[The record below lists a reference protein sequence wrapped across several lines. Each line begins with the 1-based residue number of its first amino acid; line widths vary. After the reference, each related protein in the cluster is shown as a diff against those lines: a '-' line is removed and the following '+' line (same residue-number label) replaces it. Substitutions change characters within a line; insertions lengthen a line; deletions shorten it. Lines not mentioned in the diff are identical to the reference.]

1 MKRRSSRVVSQ
12 MNVVPYIDVMLV
24 LLVIFMAAAPM
35 LQPSNIEI
43 PSVGQASNVPADP
56 LQVGM
61 RDTGSFT
68 LLDLKT
74 QQEQPAENISILIEK
89 IQTQLQT
96 TPNRPVLLAA
106 DKKLSYGKVMEVM
119 DKLQA
124 AKIERVGLMVNT
136 EAGK

>member
-43 PSVGQASNVPADP
+43 PTVGQASSVPADP

-74 QQEQPAENISILIEK
+74 QQEQPAENISVLIEK
-89 IQTQLQT
+89 IQTQLQIS
-96 TPNRPVLLAA
+96 PNRPVLLAA